1 MMIRIT
7 NDNFDLETEF
17 KCVTSDKNG
26 AYSFFL
32 GAVRSD
38 LSSSNKKIKGIYLEC
53 YKELALAQ
61 LKKIR
66 SKALSSWKLNECLI
80 IHRIGKLD
88 LGEKIVL
95 VITASSHRENA
106 IEACEFVIDSLK
118 IDVAFWKFH
127 LLDNDEKET
136 VLQKN
141 LDNEKMLKW
150 KDIIN

>member
-1 MMIRIT
+1 MIKIT
-7 NDNFDLETEF
+7 NESFDLETEL
-17 KCVTSDKNG
+17 KYVSSDANG

-32 GAVRSD
+32 GTVRSD

-53 YKELALAQ
+53 YKELALVQ

-66 SKALSSWKLNECLI
+66 SKALNNWKLNECLI

-95 VITASSHRENA
+95 IITASSHRANA

-127 LLDNDEKET
+127 LLDNDQKEI
-136 VLQKN
+136 VLQKS

-150 KDIIN
+150 KEIIN

>member
-1 MMIRIT
+1 MIKIIKES
-7 NDNFDLETEF
+7 FDLETEF
-17 KCVTSDKNG
+17 KYVSSNTNG

-32 GAVRSD
+32 GTVRSD
-38 LSSSNKKIKGIYLEC
+38 LSSSKKKIKGIYLEC
-53 YKELALAQ
+53 YEELALTQ

-66 SKALSSWKLNECLI
+66 SKALNRWKLTNCSI
-80 IHRIGKLD
+80 IHRIGKLN

-95 VITASSHRENA
+95 VVTASPHRTNA

>member
-1 MMIRIT
+1 MIRIT
-7 NDNFDLETEF
+7 YESFDLETEL
-17 KCVTSDKNG
+17 KCVSSNTNG

-32 GAVRSD
+32 GTVRSG
-38 LSSSNKKIKGIYLEC
+38 LSSSNQKIKGIYLEC
-53 YKELALAQ
+53 YKELALNQ

-66 SKALSSWKLNECLI
+66 SKALNNWKLNECLI
-80 IHRIGKLD
+80 IHRIGKLE

-95 VITASSHRENA
+95 VITASSHRVNA
-106 IEACEFVIDSLK
+106 IEACEFVIDNLK

-127 LLDNDEKET
+127 LLDNNDKEM

-150 KDIIN
+150 KDIIS